1 MKENIF
7 IGKTK
12 EEAVEKALTE
22 LKTTEDS
29 IIIKVLSE
37 KQGIIKKEVKIEV
50 ININDVI
57 TYLKDS
63 LKEITKL
70 MNIESNLEVKRREK
84 NIIIEIY
91 SDKNSILIGK
101 NGKNLEALQ
110 NIIRQIIPQEVN
122 NEYKI
127 VLDIENYKDRKI
139 SNLERM
145 AKQVAREVKLTKVET
160 KLEPM
165 NSYERRAIHNI
176 LTNNKYVYTESVGEE
191 PNRCVVIKPKEEK
204 KEDNE

>member
-12 EEAVEKALTE
+12 EEAIEKALTE

-29 IIIKVLSE
+29 LIVKVLSE
-37 KQGIIKKEVKIEV
+37 KQGLLKKEVKIQA

-63 LKEITKL
+63 VKEITNL
-70 MNIESNLEVKRREK
+70 MNIECNLEVKRREK
-84 NIIIEIY
+84 NVIIEIY

-101 NGKNLEALQ
+101 NGKNLEAFQ
-110 NIIRQIIPQEVN
+110 NVIRQIVPQEVN
-122 NEYKI
+122 NLYKI

-139 SNLERM
+139 SKLERM
-145 AKQVAREVKLTKVET
+145 AKQVAREVKMTKVEA

-176 LTNNKYVYTESVGEE
+176 LTNNKYVYTESTGEE
-191 PNRCVVIKPKEEK
+191 PNRCVVIKPKEDIE
-204 KEDNE
+204 

>member
-12 EEAVEKALTE
+12 EEAIEKALAE

-29 IIIKVLSE
+29 LIVKVLSE
-37 KQGIIKKEVKIEV
+37 KQGLLKKEVKIQA

-63 LKEITKL
+63 VKEITNL
-70 MNIESNLEVKRREK
+70 MNIECNLEVKRREK

-101 NGKNLEALQ
+101 NGKNLEAFQ
-110 NIIRQIIPQEVN
+110 NIIRQIVPQEVN
-122 NEYKI
+122 NLYKI

-139 SNLERM
+139 SKLERI
-145 AKQVAREVKLTKVET
+145 AKQVAREVKMSKVEA

-176 LTNNKYVYTESVGEE
+176 LTNNKYVYTESTGEE
-191 PNRCVVIKPKEEK
+191 PNRCVVIKPKEDIE
-204 KEDNE
+204 

>member
-12 EEAVEKALTE
+12 EEAIEKALTE

-29 IIIKVLSE
+29 LIVKVLSE
-37 KQGIIKKEVKIEV
+37 KQGLLKKEVKIQA

-63 LKEITKL
+63 VKEITNL
-70 MNIESNLEVKRREK
+70 MNIECNLEVKRREK

-101 NGKNLEALQ
+101 NGKNLEAFQ
-110 NIIRQIIPQEVN
+110 NVIRQIVPQEVN
-122 NEYKI
+122 NLYKI

-139 SNLERM
+139 SKLERM
-145 AKQVAREVKLTKVET
+145 AKQVAREVKMTKVEA

-176 LTNNKYVYTESVGEE
+176 LTNNKYVYTESTGEE
-191 PNRCVVIKPKEEK
+191 PNRCVVIKPKEDIE
-204 KEDNE
+204 

>member
-1 MKENIF
+1 MI
-7 IGKTK
+7 
-12 EEAVEKALTE
+12 V
-22 LKTTEDS
+22 
-29 IIIKVLSE
+29 KVISE
-37 KQGIIKKEVKIEV
+37 KQGILKKEVKINV

-63 LKEITKL
+63 VKEITGL
-70 MNIESNLEVKRREK
+70 MNIECNLEVKRREK
-84 NIIIEIY
+84 NIIIEIF

-101 NGKNLEALQ
+101 NGKNLEAFQ
-110 NIIRQIIPQEVN
+110 NIIRQIVPQEVN
-122 NEYKI
+122 NMYKI

-139 SNLERM
+139 NNLERM
-145 AKQVAREVKLTKVET
+145 AKQVAREVKMTKVEA

-191 PNRCVVIKPKEEK
+191 PNRCVVIKPKEDN
-204 KEDNE
+204 KEE

>member
-7 IGKTK
+7 TGKNK
-12 EEAVEKALTE
+12 EEAIEKAIAE
-22 LKTTEDS
+22 LKTTEEDM
-29 IIIKVLSE
+29 IVKVISE
-37 KQGIIKKEVKIEV
+37 KQGILKKEVKINV

-63 LKEITKL
+63 VKEITGL
-70 MNIESNLEVKRREK
+70 MNIECNLEVKRREK
-84 NIIIEIY
+84 NIIIEIL

-101 NGKNLEALQ
+101 NGKNLEAFQ
-110 NIIRQIIPQEVN
+110 NIIRQIVPQEVN
-122 NEYKI
+122 NMYKI

-139 SNLERM
+139 NNLERM
-145 AKQVAREVKLTKVET
+145 AKQVAREVKMTKVEA

-176 LTNNKYVYTESVGEE
+176 LTNNKYVYTESVEE
-191 PNRCVVIKPKEEK
+191 PNRCVVIKQ
-204 KEDNE
+204 KEDNKEE

>member
-12 EEAVEKALTE
+12 EEAIEKALTE

-29 IIIKVLSE
+29 IIVKVLSE
-37 KQGIIKKEVKIEV
+37 KQGLLKKEVKIEV

-63 LKEITKL
+63 VKEITGL

-110 NIIRQIIPQEVN
+110 NIIRQIVPIEVN
-122 NEYKI
+122 NTYKI
-127 VLDIENYKDRKI
+127 VIDIENYKDRRITK
-139 SNLERM
+139 LERM
-145 AKQVAREVKLTKVET
+145 AKQIAREVKMTKVES

-165 NSYERRAIHNI
+165 NSYERRAIHNA

-191 PNRCVVIKPKEEK
+191 PNRCIVIKPKEDIE
-204 KEDNE
+204 

>member
-7 IGKTK
+7 TGKTK
-12 EEAVEKALTE
+12 EEALEKALTE
-22 LKTTEDS
+22 LKTNEDS
-29 IIIKVLSE
+29 IIVKVLSE
-37 KQGIIKKEVKIEV
+37 KQGLLKKEVKIEV

-57 TYLKDS
+57 NYLKDS
-63 LKEITKL
+63 VKEITSL

-84 NIIIEIY
+84 NIIIKIY

-110 NIIRQIIPQEVN
+110 NIIRQIVPQEVN
-122 NEYKI
+122 NNYKI

-139 SNLERM
+139 TNLERM
-145 AKQVAREVKLTKVET
+145 AKQVAREVKMTKVEA

-176 LTNNKYVYTESVGEE
+176 LTNNKFVYTESVGEE

-204 KEDNE
+204 KEEE

>member
-7 IGKTK
+7 TGKTK
-12 EEAVEKALTE
+12 EEAIEKALTE

-29 IIIKVLSE
+29 LIVKVLSE
-37 KQGIIKKEVKIEV
+37 KQGLLKKEVKIQA

-63 LKEITKL
+63 VKEITNL
-70 MNIESNLEVKRREK
+70 MNIECNLEVKRREK

-101 NGKNLEALQ
+101 NGKNLEAFQ
-110 NIIRQIIPQEVN
+110 NIIRQIAPQEVN
-122 NEYKI
+122 NLYKI

-139 SNLERM
+139 SKLERM
-145 AKQVAREVKLTKVET
+145 AKQVAREVKMTKVEA

-176 LTNNKYVYTESVGEE
+176 LTNNKYVYTESTGEE
-191 PNRCVVIKPKEEK
+191 PNRCVVIKPKEDIE
-204 KEDNE
+204 

>member
-1 MKENIF
+1 MIKNTF

-12 EEAVEKALTE
+12 EEAIEKALTE

-29 IIIKVLSE
+29 IIVKVLSE
-37 KQGIIKKEVKIEV
+37 KQGLLKKEVKIEA

-63 LKEITKL
+63 VKEITNL
-70 MNIESNLEVKRREK
+70 MNIECNLEVKRREK

-110 NIIRQIIPQEVN
+110 NIIRQIVPQEVN
-122 NEYKI
+122 NIYKI

-139 SNLERM
+139 SKLERM
-145 AKQVAREVKLTKVET
+145 AKQVAREVKMTKVET
-160 KLEPM
+160 KLDPM
-165 NSYERRAIHNI
+165 NSYERRAIHNV
-176 LTNNKYVYTESVGEE
+176 LSNNKYVYTESTGEE
-191 PNRCVVIKPKEEK
+191 PNRCIVIKPKEDIE
-204 KEDNE
+204 

>member
-12 EEAVEKALTE
+12 EEAIEKALTE

-29 IIIKVLSE
+29 IIVKVLSE
-37 KQGIIKKEVKIEV
+37 KQGLLKKEVKIEV

-63 LKEITKL
+63 VKEITGL

-110 NIIRQIIPQEVN
+110 NIIRQIVPIEVN
-122 NEYKI
+122 NTYKI
-127 VLDIENYKDRKI
+127 VIDIENYKDRRITK
-139 SNLERM
+139 LERM
-145 AKQVAREVKLTKVET
+145 AKQIAREVKMTKVES

-165 NSYERRAIHNI
+165 NPYERRAIHNA

-191 PNRCVVIKPKEEK
+191 PNRCIVIKPKEDIE
-204 KEDNE
+204 

>member
-7 IGKTK
+7 IAKTK
-12 EEAVEKALTE
+12 EEAIEKALTE
-22 LKTTEDS
+22 LKTTEDN
-29 IIIKVLSE
+29 IIVKVLSE
-37 KQGIIKKEVKIEV
+37 KQGLLKKEAKIEV

-63 LKEITKL
+63 VKEITNL
-70 MNIESNLEVKRREK
+70 MNIECNLEIKRREK
-84 NIIIEIY
+84 NIIIEVY

-122 NEYKI
+122 NEYKVI
-127 VLDIENYKDRKI
+127 LDIENYKDRKI
-139 SNLERM
+139 TKLERM
-145 AKQVAREVKLTKVET
+145 AKQVAREVKMTKIEY

-176 LTNNKYVYTESVGEE
+176 LSKNKYVYTESTGEE
-191 PNRCVVIKPKEEK
+191 PNRCVIIKPKEEGI
-204 KEDNE
+204 E

>member
-12 EEAVEKALTE
+12 EEAIEKALTE

-29 IIIKVLSE
+29 IIVKVLSE
-37 KQGIIKKEVKIEV
+37 KQGLLKKEVKIEV

-63 LKEITKL
+63 VKEITGL

-110 NIIRQIIPQEVN
+110 NIIRQIVTIEVN
-122 NEYKI
+122 NTYKI
-127 VLDIENYKDRKI
+127 VIDIENYKDRRITKF
-139 SNLERM
+139 ERM
-145 AKQVAREVKLTKVET
+145 AKQIAREVKMTKVES

-165 NSYERRAIHNI
+165 NSYERRAIHNA

-191 PNRCVVIKPKEEK
+191 PNRCIVIKPKEDIE
-204 KEDNE
+204 

>member
-7 IGKTK
+7 TGKTK
-12 EEAVEKALTE
+12 EEAIEKALTE
-22 LKTTEDS
+22 LKTTEED
-29 IIIKVLSE
+29 IIVKVVSE
-37 KQGIIKKEVKIEV
+37 KQGLLKKEVKINV

-63 LKEITKL
+63 VKEITGL
-70 MNIESNLEVKRREK
+70 MNIECNLEIKRREK

-101 NGKNLEALQ
+101 NGKNLEAFQ
-110 NIIRQIIPQEVN
+110 NIIRQIVPQEVN
-122 NEYKI
+122 NIYKI

-139 SNLERM
+139 NNLERM
-145 AKQVAREVKLTKVET
+145 AKQVAREVKMTKVEA

-176 LTNNKYVYTESVGEE
+176 LSNNKYVYTESVGEE
-191 PNRCVVIKPKEEK
+191 PNRCVVIKPKEDN
-204 KEDNE
+204 KEE

>member
-7 IGKTK
+7 IAKTK
-12 EEAVEKALTE
+12 EEAIEKALTE
-22 LKTTEDS
+22 LKTTEDN
-29 IIIKVLSE
+29 IIVKVLSE
-37 KQGIIKKEVKIEV
+37 KQGLLKKEAKIEV

-63 LKEITKL
+63 VKEITNL
-70 MNIESNLEVKRREK
+70 MNIECNLEIKRREK
-84 NIIIEIY
+84 NIIIEVY

-122 NEYKI
+122 NEYKVI
-127 VLDIENYKDRKI
+127 LDIENYKDRKI
-139 SNLERM
+139 TKLERM
-145 AKQVAREVKLTKVET
+145 AKQVAREVKMTKVES

-176 LTNNKYVYTESVGEE
+176 LSKNKYVYTESTGEE
-191 PNRCVVIKPKEEK
+191 PNRCVIIKPKEEGI
-204 KEDNE
+204 E

>member
-12 EEAVEKALTE
+12 EEAIEKALTE

-29 IIIKVLSE
+29 LIVKVLSE
-37 KQGIIKKEVKIEV
+37 KQGLLKKEVKIQA

-63 LKEITKL
+63 VKEITNL
-70 MNIESNLEVKRREK
+70 MNIECNLEVKRREK

-101 NGKNLEALQ
+101 NGKNLEAFQ
-110 NIIRQIIPQEVN
+110 NIIRQIVPQEVN
-122 NEYKI
+122 NLYKI

-139 SNLERM
+139 SKLERM
-145 AKQVAREVKLTKVET
+145 AKQVAREVKMTKVEA

-176 LTNNKYVYTESVGEE
+176 LTSNKYVYTESTGEE
-191 PNRCVVIKPKEEK
+191 PNRCVVIKPKEDIE
-204 KEDNE
+204 

>member
-7 IGKTK
+7 TGKTK
-12 EEAVEKALTE
+12 EEAIEKALTE

-29 IIIKVLSE
+29 LIVKVLSE
-37 KQGIIKKEVKIEV
+37 KQGLLKKEVKIQA

-63 LKEITKL
+63 VKEITNL
-70 MNIESNLEVKRREK
+70 MNIECNLEVKRREK

-101 NGKNLEALQ
+101 NGKNLEAFQ
-110 NIIRQIIPQEVN
+110 NIIRQIAPQEVN
-122 NEYKI
+122 NMYKI

-139 SNLERM
+139 SKLERM
-145 AKQVAREVKLTKVET
+145 AKQVAKEVKMTKVEA

-176 LTNNKYVYTESVGEE
+176 LTNNKYVYTESTGEE

-204 KEDNE
+204 KEEE

>member
-7 IGKTK
+7 IAKTK
-12 EEAVEKALTE
+12 EEAIEKALTE
-22 LKTTEDS
+22 LKTTEDN
-29 IIIKVLSE
+29 IIVKVLSE
-37 KQGIIKKEVKIEV
+37 KQGLLKKEAKIEV

-63 LKEITKL
+63 VKEITNL
-70 MNIESNLEVKRREK
+70 MNIECNLEIKRREK
-84 NIIIEIY
+84 NIIIEVY

-122 NEYKI
+122 NEYKVI
-127 VLDIENYKDRKI
+127 LDIENYKDRKI
-139 SNLERM
+139 TKLERM
-145 AKQVAREVKLTKVET
+145 AKQVAREVKMTKVES

-176 LTNNKYVYTESVGEE
+176 LSKNKYVYTESTGEE
-191 PNRCVVIKPKEEK
+191 PNRCVVIKPKEEGI
-204 KEDNE
+204 E

>member
-12 EEAVEKALTE
+12 EEAIEKALTE

-29 IIIKVLSE
+29 LIVKILSE
-37 KQGIIKKEVKIEV
+37 KQGLLKKEVKIEA

-57 TYLKDS
+57 TYIKES
-63 LKEITKL
+63 VKEITNL
-70 MNIESNLEVKRREK
+70 MNIECNLEVKRREK

-101 NGKNLEALQ
+101 NGKNLEAFQ
-110 NIIRQIIPQEVN
+110 NIIRQIVPQEVN
-122 NEYKI
+122 NVYKI

-139 SNLERM
+139 TKLERM
-145 AKQVAREVKLTKVET
+145 AKQIAREVKMTKVEA

-176 LTNNKYVYTESVGEE
+176 LTNNKYVYTESTGEE
-191 PNRCVVIKPKEEK
+191 PNRCVVIKPKKDIE
-204 KEDNE
+204 

>member
-7 IGKTK
+7 TGKTK
-12 EEAVEKALTE
+12 EEAIEKALTE

-29 IIIKVLSE
+29 LIVKILSE
-37 KQGIIKKEVKIEV
+37 KQGLLKKEVKIQA

-63 LKEITKL
+63 VKEITNL
-70 MNIESNLEVKRREK
+70 MNIECNLEVKRREK

-101 NGKNLEALQ
+101 NGKNLEAFQ
-110 NIIRQIIPQEVN
+110 NIIRQIAPQEVN
-122 NEYKI
+122 NMYKI

-139 SNLERM
+139 SKLERM
-145 AKQVAREVKLTKVET
+145 AKQVAREVKMTKVEA

-176 LTNNKYVYTESVGEE
+176 LTNNKYVYTESTGEE
-191 PNRCVVIKPKEEK
+191 PNRCVVIKPKEDIE
-204 KEDNE
+204 

>member
-12 EEAVEKALTE
+12 EEAIEKALTE

-29 IIIKVLSE
+29 LIVKVLSE
-37 KQGIIKKEVKIEV
+37 KQGLLKKEVKIQA

-63 LKEITKL
+63 VKEITNL
-70 MNIESNLEVKRREK
+70 MNIECNLEVKRREK

-101 NGKNLEALQ
+101 NGKNLEAFQ
-110 NIIRQIIPQEVN
+110 NVIRQIVPQEVN
-122 NEYKI
+122 NLYKI

-139 SNLERM
+139 SKLERM
-145 AKQVAREVKLTKVET
+145 AKQVAREVKMTKVEA

-176 LTNNKYVYTESVGEE
+176 LTNNKYVYTESTGEE
-191 PNRCVVIKPKEEK
+191 PNRCIVIKPKEEDI
-204 KEDNE
+204 E

>member
-50 ININDVI
+50 IKINDVI

>member
-7 IGKTK
+7 TGKTK
-12 EEAVEKALTE
+12 EEAIEKALTE

-29 IIIKVLSE
+29 LIVKILSE
-37 KQGIIKKEVKIEV
+37 KQGLLKKEVKIQA

-63 LKEITKL
+63 VKEITNL
-70 MNIESNLEVKRREK
+70 MNIECNLEVKRREK

-101 NGKNLEALQ
+101 NGKNLEAFQ
-110 NIIRQIIPQEVN
+110 NVIRQIVPQEVN
-122 NEYKI
+122 NLYKI

-139 SNLERM
+139 SKLERM
-145 AKQVAREVKLTKVET
+145 AKQVAREVKMTKVEA

-176 LTNNKYVYTESVGEE
+176 LTNNKYVYTESTGEE
-191 PNRCVVIKPKEEK
+191 PNRCVVIKPKEDIE
-204 KEDNE
+204 

>member
-12 EEAVEKALTE
+12 EEAIEKALTE

-29 IIIKVLSE
+29 LIVKVLSE
-37 KQGIIKKEVKIEV
+37 KQGLLKKEVKIQA

-63 LKEITKL
+63 VKEITNL
-70 MNIESNLEVKRREK
+70 MNIECNLEVKRREK

-101 NGKNLEALQ
+101 NGKNLEAFQ
-110 NIIRQIIPQEVN
+110 NVIRQIVPQEVN
-122 NEYKI
+122 NLYKI

-139 SNLERM
+139 SKLERM
-145 AKQVAREVKLTKVET
+145 AKQVAREVKMTKVEA

-191 PNRCVVIKPKEEK
+191 PNRCVVIKPKEE
-204 KEDNE
+204 

>member
-7 IGKTK
+7 TGKTK
-12 EEAVEKALTE
+12 EEAIEKALTE

-29 IIIKVLSE
+29 LIVKILSE
-37 KQGIIKKEVKIEV
+37 KQGLLKKEVKIQA

-63 LKEITKL
+63 VKEITNL
-70 MNIESNLEVKRREK
+70 MNIECNLEVKRREK

-101 NGKNLEALQ
+101 NGKNLEAFQ
-110 NIIRQIIPQEVN
+110 NIIRQIAPQEVN
-122 NEYKI
+122 NLYKI

-139 SNLERM
+139 SKLERM
-145 AKQVAREVKLTKVET
+145 AKQVAREVKMTKVEA

-176 LTNNKYVYTESVGEE
+176 LTNNKYVYTESTGEE
-191 PNRCVVIKPKEEK
+191 PNRCVVIKPKEDIE
-204 KEDNE
+204 

>member
-7 IGKTK
+7 TGKTK
-12 EEAVEKALTE
+12 EEALEKALTE
-22 LKTTEDS
+22 LKTNEDS
-29 IIIKVLSE
+29 IIVKVLSE
-37 KQGIIKKEVKIEV
+37 KQGLLKKEVKIEV

-57 TYLKDS
+57 NYLKDS
-63 LKEITKL
+63 VKEITSL

-84 NIIIEIY
+84 NIIIKIY

-110 NIIRQIIPQEVN
+110 NIIRQIVPQEVN
-122 NEYKI
+122 NNYKI

-139 SNLERM
+139 TNLERM
-145 AKQVAREVKLTKVET
+145 AKQVAREVKMTKVEA

-176 LTNNKYVYTESVGEE
+176 LTNNKFVYTESVGEE
-191 PNRCVVIKPKEEK
+191 PNRCVVIKPQEEK
-204 KEDNE
+204 KEEE

>member
-12 EEAVEKALTE
+12 EEAIEKALTE

-29 IIIKVLSE
+29 LIVKILSE
-37 KQGIIKKEVKIEV
+37 KQGLLKKEVKIQA

-63 LKEITKL
+63 VKEITNL
-70 MNIESNLEVKRREK
+70 MNIECNLEVKRREK

-101 NGKNLEALQ
+101 NGKNLEAFQ
-110 NIIRQIIPQEVN
+110 NVIRQIVPQEVN
-122 NEYKI
+122 NLYKI

-139 SNLERM
+139 SKLERM
-145 AKQVAREVKLTKVET
+145 AKQVAREVKMTKVEA

-176 LTNNKYVYTESVGEE
+176 LTNNKYVYTESTGEE
-191 PNRCVVIKPKEEK
+191 PNRCVVIKPKEDIE
-204 KEDNE
+204 

>member
-7 IGKTK
+7 TGKTK
-12 EEAVEKALTE
+12 EEAIEKALTE

-29 IIIKVLSE
+29 LIVKVLSE
-37 KQGIIKKEVKIEV
+37 KQGLLKKEVKIQA

-63 LKEITKL
+63 VKEITNL
-70 MNIESNLEVKRREK
+70 MNIECNLEVKRREK

-101 NGKNLEALQ
+101 NGKNLEAFQ
-110 NIIRQIIPQEVN
+110 NIIRQIAPQEVN
-122 NEYKI
+122 NLYKI

-139 SNLERM
+139 SKLERM
-145 AKQVAREVKLTKVET
+145 AKQVAREVKMTKVEA

-176 LTNNKYVYTESVGEE
+176 LTNNKYVYTESTGEE
-191 PNRCVVIKPKEEK
+191 PNRCIVIKPKEEDI
-204 KEDNE
+204 E